1 MIYQDFRL
9 EFTTHPV
16 KKDLLLVQDGTAVV
30 QSIRNL
36 ILMNHYEAP
45 FQPDKGCN
53 IRRQLFEPMSS
64 FVASDIARWIQ
75 ETIANF
81 EPRAELTTVRVVPDE
96 QNNAYHVSL
105 ELFLDTVTTPLTVD
119 FLLERLN

>member
-9 EFTTHPV
+9 EFTIHPV
-16 KKDLLLVQDGTAVV
+16 KKDLLLVQDSTAVV

-75 ETIANF
+75 ETIRNF